1 MQVLDG
7 KLLASNLLE
16 EIKEEIDKNKLNLG
30 LAIISVGNSKENEI
44 FVRNKVRT
52 AEKLGVKVLHYNFSL
67 DVEEVTILKMID
79 ELNKNSSIQGII
91 VQLPL
96 PSHLNTEKVMNS
108 ISEFKD
114 IDGQNYSN
122 LGRLVYGSEI
132 LMPCAAS
139 AVMTM
144 LDSYKIDLEDKL
156 VVVLGRSTLVGKPLA
171 NMLIKRN
178 ANVLVLHSKSTNCED
193 FLKKADVVIIAI
205 HKANYLKGEMIKDG
219 AIVIDVGTNVIDGK
233 LVGDVDSSV
242 ACVASKIS
250 LVPGGIGVLTVAWIF
265 KNLLTCYR
273 LNCGDNCDN

>member
-7 KLLASNLLE
+7 KLLANNLLE
-16 EIKEEIDKNKLNLG
+16 EVKEEIDKNKLNLG

-178 ANVLVLHSKSTNCED
+178 ANVLVLHSKSTKYEE

-219 AIVIDVGTNVIDGK
+219 AIIIDVGTNVIDGK

-242 ACVASKIS
+242 ACVASKVS

-265 KNLLTCYR
+265 KNLLTCYK
-273 LNCGDNCDN
+273 LKCGDNCDN